1 MNTPD
6 ELEQLW
12 KTQPLGAVTKGEEM
26 RDMVLKKI
34 TAFDR
39 MIRVRNRIECLAALA
54 VAGFFTYAAW
64 IQRNGIERLGSVV
77 VVAGA
82 LWIVYYIWRHGTE
95 APDPRPDQMLASYR
109 RALALKYEHQIR
121 LLRNVKFWYLL
132 PMYIGLLIGTA
143 GLLKEQAESRSLT
156 WADAFGPLGYTL
168 IFAGVWWLNEVYT
181 VGKLKR
187 WRAQVVVGLDEET
200 GA

>member
-1 MNTPD
+1 MDTPD

-54 VAGFFTYAAW
+54 VAGFFAYAAW
-64 IQRNGIERLGSVV
+64 MQRNGIERLGSVV

-95 APDPRPDQMLASYR
+95 TPDPTPDQTLASYR

-121 LLRNVKFWYLL
+121 LLRNVKVWYLL

-156 WADAFGPLGYTL
+156 WADTFGPLGYTL
-168 IFAGVWWLNEVYT
+168 IFVGVWWLNEVYT

-187 WRAQVVVGLDEET
+187 WRAQVVAGLDEET